1 MNLVLADEH
10 GNDYAQTEDFDLN
23 IQYGDVND
31 YELTLDEVLAP
42 RSRFY
47 IDGTPYGGI
56 VDKRCP
62 MTTATAD
69 TIKFK
74 GRSMQG
80 IIASRFIMP
89 PPGKT
94 HLVVS
99 GDANEVIAMVI
110 SLVGLDDIFV
120 ADPTPSGV
128 ILKDYRFY
136 RFVDAWS
143 GLRMALASVGMR
155 LQMTCQQGLHVLRAV
170 PSAVYGQ
177 IDSERVFFE
186 LTCDDIPVNRLV
198 GLGKGEGLSRAVS
211 EWFADLNGNVSQTQ
225 TLFGALENAMTYQST
240 SDDASTLPAKTRSKL
255 KEYQNASKAKVTLP
269 EGVELDVGDSVGLSS
284 AAFNIMATTQVI
296 GVVAHIYNGDSEES
310 YDFGIPNFPE
320 EED

>member
-31 YELTLDEVLAP
+31 YELTLDTVLAP
-42 RSRFY
+42 RSMFY

-56 VDKRCP
+56 VDQRCP
-62 MTTATAD
+62 MTTATSE
-69 TIKFK
+69 TITFK

-80 IIASRFIMP
+80 ILASKVIMP
-89 PPGKT
+89 PAGKT

-99 GDANEVIAMVI
+99 GDANEVIAMVL
-110 SLVGLDDIFV
+110 SLVGLDGIFA
-120 ADPTPSGV
+120 ADPIPSGAV
-128 ILKDYRFY
+128 LDGYRFY
-136 RFVDAWS
+136 RFVDAWN

-155 LQMTCQQGLHVLRAV
+155 LQMTCQQGLHLLGAV
-170 PSAVYGQ
+170 PSTAYGQ

-186 LTCDDIPVNRLV
+186 LTCDDIPVNHLI

-211 EWFADLNGNVSQTQ
+211 EWYADANGNVSQTQ
-225 TLFGALENAMTYQST
+225 TLFGALENAITYQST
-240 SDDASTLPAKTRSKL
+240 SDDATTLPAKARSKL

-284 AAFNIMATTQVI
+284 AKFNITATTQVI

-310 YDFGIPNFPE
+310 YDFGVPNYPE